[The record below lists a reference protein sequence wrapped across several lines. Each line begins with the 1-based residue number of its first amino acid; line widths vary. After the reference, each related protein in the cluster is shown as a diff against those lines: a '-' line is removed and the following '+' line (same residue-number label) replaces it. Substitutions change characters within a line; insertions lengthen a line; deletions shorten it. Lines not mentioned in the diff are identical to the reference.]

1 MPPRFGGRFNA
12 EALLSW
18 VGRDR
23 LAYEAVVG
31 RIGDVAT
38 KLPADLIDG
47 TGYERLAEII
57 FTPWWSWL
65 TH

>member
-1 MPPRFGGRFNA
+1 M
-12 EALLSW
+12 SW